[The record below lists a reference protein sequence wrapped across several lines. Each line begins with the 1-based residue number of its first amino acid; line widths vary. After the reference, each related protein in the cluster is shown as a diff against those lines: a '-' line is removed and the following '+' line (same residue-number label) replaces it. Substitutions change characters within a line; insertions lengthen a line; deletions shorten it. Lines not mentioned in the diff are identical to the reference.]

1 MTKKKTEMKNIIGF
15 SRYSFNTTSGEVF
28 DNETKQYKTANP
40 NQTGYVYVTL
50 KNDVGEWERLSLH
63 RLIYMAHTGESI
75 PLGMHIHHKDN
86 DRSNNCINNLMVVT
100 ASENLSMRQVKTS
113 SRRLSKE
120 ENEKLFNEFDSLKI
134 HYGNTLSKF
143 KILAE
148 EFKISVR
155 AIQMKHRKY
164 LELKEAA

>member
-28 DNETKQYKTANP
+28 DNKTKQYKIANP
-40 NQTGYVYVTL
+40 NQTGYVYMTL
-50 KNDVGEWERLSLH
+50 KNDIGEWERLSVH

-75 PLGMHIHHKDN
+75 PVGFHVHHKDN
-86 DRSNNCINNLMVVT
+86 NRSNNRINNLMVVT
-100 ASENLSMRQVKTS
+100 ASENLSMREVKTGS
-113 SRRLSKE
+113 KRLSKE
-120 ENEKLFNEFDSLKI
+120 ENELLFEKFNSMKL

-143 KILAE
+143 NILAE

-164 LELKEAA
+164 LELKEVV